1 MWHSL
6 RTRLWLTY
14 AGLVLVVLGVL
25 GLGLVLYLL
34 RNPVLDRQTILRL
47 DTAASI
53 LERRLAS
60 VDAPARRETL
70 QRAAEAFQARLL
82 LLAPDGRVLLDS
94 AAGEAAALD
103 IPPRL
108 LEKRSGM
115 VRAADKTLWL
125 FASRKLPAGGWLWVA
140 AARPPRLAVLRSLFG
155 DELFALFSRTALIA
169 LAFSFLLAYAIS
181 RWVAAPLQRISA
193 AAAALAH
200 SEARPVPLDG
210 PREVRILGRAFNEM
224 SRQVQA
230 SRQSQRDFLA
240 NVSHDLKTPL
250 TSIQGFAQALLD
262 GTAEDPAVRRYAAQV
277 IYDEAGRMHRL
288 VLDLLELA
296 RFDAGTA
303 RLERTSVDV
312 GALLAHLIQ
321 NVTPLSAEKNVR
333 LELVQRDTVPQVR
346 ADADRLAQAF
356 TNLLDN
362 AIRHTPAGG
371 VVTLR
376 VRAVPQAVL
385 VRIEDTGP
393 GIPEHALPRLF
404 ERFYQVDASRAGRK
418 ERGTGLGLAIA
429 FEIVQ
434 AHGGSLSAANRPEG
448 GAVFEV
454 RLPRPSAG

>member
-14 AGLVLVVLGVL
+14 AGLVLVVLSVI
-25 GLGLVLYLL
+25 GLGLALYLL

-60 VDAPARRETL
+60 VETPARREAL
-70 QRAAEAFQARLL
+70 QRAADAFQTRLL
-82 LLAPDGRVLLDS
+82 LLSPDGRVRMDS
-94 AAGEAAALD
+94 AAGEAPPLN
-103 IPPRL
+103 IVPRL
-108 LEKRSGM
+108 LEKRSGL
-115 VRAADKTLWL
+115 VRAADKSLWL

-140 AARPPRLAVLRSLFG
+140 AERPPRLAVLRTLFG

-169 LAFSFLLAYAIS
+169 LLLSFLLAYAIS
-181 RWVAAPLQRISA
+181 RWVAAPLQRISS
-193 AAAALAH
+193 AAAALARG
-200 SEARPVPLDG
+200 EARPVPLDG

-230 SRQSQRDFLA
+230 SRRSQRDFLA

-296 RFDAGTA
+296 RFDSGAV
-303 RLERTSVDV
+303 RLERSAVDL
-312 GALLAHLIQ
+312 GALLAHLAQ
-321 NVTPLSAEKNVR
+321 NFTPLSAEKKVR
-333 LELVQRDTVPQVR
+333 LELVQRDAVPPVL
-346 ADADRLAQAF
+346 ADADRLARVF

-362 AIRHTPAGG
+362 AIRHTPEGG

-376 VRAVPQAVL
+376 VAAAPRQAV
-385 VRIEDTGP
+385 VRVEDGGP

-404 ERFYQVDASRAGRK
+404 ERFYQVDASRSGRG

-454 RLPRPSAG
+454 RLPLSPEG

>member
-14 AGLVLVVLGVL
+14 AGLVLVVLGVI

-60 VDAPARRETL
+60 VEAPARREAL
-70 QRAAEAFQARLL
+70 QRAADAFQARLL
-82 LLAPDGRVLLDS
+82 LFSPDGRVLMDS
-94 AAGEAAALD
+94 AAGEAPALN
-103 IPPRL
+103 ITPRL
-108 LEKRSGM
+108 LEKRSGV
-115 VRAADKTLWL
+115 VRAADKSLWL

-140 AARPPRLAVLRSLFG
+140 AERPPRLAVLRTLFG

-169 LAFSFLLAYAIS
+169 LALSFLLAYAIS

-193 AAAALAH
+193 SAAALARG
-200 SEARPVPLDG
+200 EARPVPLDG

-303 RLERTSVDV
+303 RLDLASVDL
-312 GALLAHLIQ
+312 GALLAHLVQ
-321 NVTPLSAEKNVR
+321 NFTPLSAEKKVR
-333 LELVQRDTVPQVR
+333 LELVQRDAVPAVR
-346 ADADRLAQAF
+346 ADADRLARVF

-362 AIRHTPAGG
+362 AIRHTPEGG

-376 VRAVPQAVL
+376 VRAAPEGVL
-385 VRIEDTGP
+385 VRVEDGGP

-404 ERFYQVDASRAGRK
+404 ERFYQVDASRSGRG

-429 FEIVQ
+429 YEIVQ

-454 RLPRPSAG
+454 RLPLSPQG

>member
-200 SEARPVPLDG
+200 GEARPVPLDG